1 MKKYLITYKCES
13 CNKYFATEDEAKQCP
28 YCSSKNINF
37 EYDKI
42 TKLNDNTENPYA
54 CYSSSRGQ
62 SERDKLTNILALL
75 EDDSSITRP
84 HFIRRVRKR
93 NLFSYINLIEGLLKD
108 VIKYKKHISYTDFI
122 DYPFG
127 DYNYIELRIVDKNKA
142 VILGTCYQKELDA
155 DMIRDLTYKYTK
167 NGWKYFY
174 VNNSK
179 LAELIYNISRYIKK

>member
-1 MKKYLITYKCES
+1 MK
-13 CNKYFATEDEAKQCP
+13 
-28 YCSSKNINF
+28 NF
-37 EYDKI
+37 
-42 TKLNDNTENPYA
+42 L
-54 CYSSSRGQ
+54 
-62 SERDKLTNILALL
+62 
-75 EDDSSITRP
+75 
-84 HFIRRVRKR
+84 
-93 NLFSYINLIEGLLKD
+93 
-108 VIKYKKHISYTDFI
+108 KKHISYTDFI